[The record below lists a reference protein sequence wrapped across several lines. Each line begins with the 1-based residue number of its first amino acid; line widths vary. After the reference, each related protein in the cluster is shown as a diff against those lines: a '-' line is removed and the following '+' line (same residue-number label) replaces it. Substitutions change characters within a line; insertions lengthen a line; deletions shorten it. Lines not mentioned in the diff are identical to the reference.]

1 MSRLRL
7 YETHGVIFSG
17 ETGNEAYGR
26 CPFTDKEDKFYVNK
40 ISGMWD
46 SKTLGRG
53 GNPAQFLEMI
63 HAEYRK
69 ALTVKRLQKLA
80 TDRQLPLSAFKP
92 WNVGWTGRAFAL
104 PVIDAGGTY
113 TDIRMYAPNPKKKMP
128 VYSTATAHTGVFGAH
143 RLSQKPNDPVYLCEG
158 EWDAIAWRWVLTS
171 AKAPGI
177 VVSVP
182 GAGVFK
188 TEWVPWFTGREIH
201 VLYDNDDAGETGEL
215 VVTKR
220 LKSSVKSLTFTHWP
234 SEMPTGYDVRDYV
247 INSNKIW
254 GMEEAAAKKIV
265 TRISKMFRPTARKTD
280 VGAVM
285 TSGHSAIVDEDQSEE
300 AARKQAKAE
309 ENIRES
315 AWTKKAPTFSDVVK
329 VFRKWLKLEN
339 TYALEIMLATALSQ
353 RMDGPPVW
361 MFLVGPPGSS
371 KTEHLNALSLMP
383 NDRLYMTSS
392 LTTHAL
398 ISGSSWKDGM
408 DPSLIPRLDGRVM
421 VIKDFTS
428 ILALRDNEKEEIFG
442 ILRDAYDGRCGKVFG
457 NGIERNYESRFTIIG
472 AVTPRIYDLG
482 SNHASLGERFLKL
495 AVGDNLSHSS
505 EQDIILRAINNTN
518 RTGQMQFELA
528 DVASSFLAS
537 RMKRYGKD
545 SALPDISEDIKRR
558 IVFLG
563 MFGARMRG
571 TVSRDTFRND
581 IITSRP
587 SAEVGSRLGVQLA
600 KLAKSLA
607 MVHGR
612 AQVDMSDFSLLRKVM
627 LDTIPQRTEDILR
640 HMMITMRDPNEVL
653 SSKSLSDV
661 SRYPIATV
669 SRILQD
675 MNVLGI
681 VKQVGSGLRNRWK
694 LSEYI
699 QMCIT
704 EAGLYQEK
712 EDLER
717 KTQIYIRIKKKSNT
731 VEKRG

>member
-7 YETHGVIFSG
+7 YETHGVVFSG

-26 CPFTDKEDKFYVNK
+26 CPFTNKDDKFYVNK
-40 ISGMWD
+40 ISGLWD

-53 GNPAQFLEMI
+53 GNPAAFLEMMQ
-63 HAEYRK
+63 AQYRK
-69 ALTVKRLQKLA
+69 ELTVKRLQRLA
-80 TDRQLPLSAFKP
+80 ADRKLPLSAFKP
-92 WNVGWTGRAFAL
+92 WNLGWSGRAYTL

-128 VYSTATAHTGVFGAH
+128 VYSTANAKTGIFGAH
-143 RLSQKPNDPVYLCEG
+143 RLPQKPNDPVYLCEG
-158 EWDAIAWRWVLTS
+158 EWDAIAWRWVLDS

-177 VVSVP
+177 VIAVP

-188 TEWVPWFTGREIH
+188 TEWVPWLTGRVVH
-201 VLYDNDDAGETGEL
+201 VLYDNDEAGETGEL
-215 VVTKR
+215 VVMKR
-220 LKSSVKSLTFTHWP
+220 IRSSVKSLTFTHWP
-234 SEMPTGYDVRDYV
+234 SEMTAGYDVRDYV
-247 INSNKIW
+247 VNSVGIW
-254 GMEEAAAKKIV
+254 GMDEEAARKMV
-265 TRISKMFRPTARKTD
+265 LRMSKMFRPTPRKTD

-285 TSGHSAIVDEDQSEE
+285 PNAHTAIVDEPGATNGHHPSPAQPP
-300 AARKQAKAE
+300 K
-309 ENIRES
+309 RES
-315 AWTKKAPTFSDVVK
+315 AWKKHAPTFADVVR
-329 VFRKWLKLEN
+329 VFRKWLKLDN
-339 TYALEIMLATALSQ
+339 TNALEVMLATALSQ

-371 KTEHLNALSLMP
+371 KTEHLNALSEMP
-383 NDRLYMTSS
+383 NDQLYMTSS

-398 ISGSSWKDGM
+398 ISGSSWKDGV

-457 NGIERNYESRFTIIG
+457 NGIERNYESRFTILG

-495 AVGDNLSHSS
+495 AVGDNLTHSS

-518 RTGQMQFELA
+518 RTGEMQFELA
-528 DVASSFLAS
+528 DVVASFLKE

-545 SALPDISEDIKRR
+545 SALPIIPEDIKRR

-587 SAEVGSRLGVQLA
+587 SAEVGSRLGIQLA

-612 AQVDMSDFSLLRKVM
+612 GEVNMFDFSLLRKVM

-640 HMMITMRDPNEVL
+640 HMMITMREPDEVL
-653 SSKSLSDV
+653 STKQLADE

-704 EAGLYQEK
+704 EAGLYESK
-712 EDLER
+712 EDFDR
-717 KTQIYIRIKKKSNT
+717 KTQIYIRIKKKSKQI
-731 VEKRG
+731 EKRG

>member
-7 YETHGVIFSG
+7 YETHGVVFSG

-69 ALTVKRLQKLA
+69 ALTVKRLQKLVS
-80 TDRQLPLSAFKP
+80 DRQLPLAAFKP
-92 WNVGWTGRAFAL
+92 WNIGWTGRAFAL

-128 VYSTATAHTGVFGAH
+128 VYSTANAHTGVFGAH

-171 AKAPGI
+171 AKMPG
-177 VVSVP
+177 VVVAVP

-188 TEWVPWFTGREIH
+188 TEWVPWFTGRVIH

-215 VVTKR
+215 VIVKR
-220 LKSSVKSLTFTHWP
+220 LKSSVKSLSFTHWA
-234 SEMPTGYDVRDYV
+234 SEAPTGFDVRDFV
-247 INSNKIW
+247 VESNKIW
-254 GMEEAAAKKIV
+254 GMEEKDARKTVA
-265 TRISKMFRPTARKTD
+265 RLHKMFRSTARKTD

-285 TSGHSAIVDEDQSEE
+285 TSGHSAIVDDQNE
-300 AARKQAKAE
+300 AAGRQQAKAE
-309 ENIRES
+309 ETIRES
-315 AWTKKAPTFSDVVK
+315 AWKNKAPTFPDVVK
-329 VFRKWLKLEN
+329 VFRKWLKLDN

-383 NDRLYMTSS
+383 NDKLYMTSS

-398 ISGSSWKDGM
+398 ISGSSWKDGV

-528 DVASSFLAS
+528 DVASSFLAA

-545 SALPDISEDIKRR
+545 SALPDISEVIKRR

-612 AQVDMSDFSLLRKVM
+612 STVDMSDFSLLRKVM

-640 HMMITMRDPNEVL
+640 HMMITMREPDEVL
-653 SSKSLSDV
+653 SAKALADV

-699 QMCIT
+699 QMCIR
-704 EAGLYQEK
+704 EAGLYEEK

-717 KTQIYIRIKKKSNT
+717 KTQIYIRIKKKSKQI
-731 VEKRG
+731 EKRG